1 MVIHNTFSDFALFLY
16 VHMAYADGELH
27 DSEVEV
33 IHNKIHKL
41 YHGTDPSGKFE
52 EIHDQYNAFEK
63 AKLKTLFHDTFA
75 HFNQIRFTQK
85 YKVYGDMYDIIYADG
100 KVHES
105 ETKALDELRE
115 IIDINSE
122 LNHPRTTK

>member
-33 IHNKIHKL
+33 IHKKMHKL
-41 YHGTDPSGKFE
+41 YQGQDPSGKFD
-52 EIHDQYNAFEK
+52 EIHTQYSSFEK
-63 AKLKTLFHDTFA
+63 DNLKTLFHDTFA
-75 HFNQIRFTQK
+75 HFNQVKFTQK

-100 KVHES
+100 KVLES
-105 ETKALDELRE
+105 ETKALDELRD
-115 IIDINSE
+115 IIDINSDVA
-122 LNHPRTTK
+122 HGK

>member
-1 MVIHNTFSDFALFLY
+1 MVIHNSFSDFALFLY

-27 DSEVEV
+27 DLEVKV
-33 IHNKIHKL
+33 IRDKMNKL
-41 YHGTDPSGKFE
+41 YHGQDTTSKFD
-52 EIHDQYNAFEK
+52 EIHTQYNTFEK
-63 AKLKTLFHDTFA
+63 GKLKTLFHDTFA
-75 HFNQIRFTQK
+75 HFTSIKFTQK